1 MTIDKY
7 INPDFNRA
15 KQLIF
20 LGMAF
25 AGLLIISLIIMFGTR
40 MSVCLVHSSERHDE
54 FKRRTVDNMQLF
66 FEMMISSTSVILF
79 ACAYIICNHIFEL
92 LTPLY
97 QAKKMGSMPMG
108 IKWFYYQWDKNK
120 DFLLLFLISMT
131 CFINTV
137 LDKIIIPLR
146 RISKEDKAS
155 VRMLGMFY
163 AIIVLTCFTTFGD
176 ATVSKEQYSPIMM
189 YYFGLMIGRFVYFDA
204 SFVDFIYAILG
215 AIKHGLL
222 LVFALLLSGILSV
235 IGFKLGYLIKE
246 NYYIVG
252 LLYTD
257 IFILVAIFIMHHLR
271 GLSLFIRNEEDEEYE
286 EYDDYDDEDEEY
298 EDEEEEEDDEEEL
311 MLKRKKKAKAK
322 EKAKAKL
329 KEQKLK
335 QQKFK
340 QQFNRRATDKIKEY
354 DSYGGYDNGDYDDF
368 DV

>member
-7 INPDFNRA
+7 INPDFTRA
-15 KQLIF
+15 QQLVF
-20 LGMAF
+20 LGFAF

-271 GLSLFIRNEEDEEYE
+271 GLLLFIRNEEDEEYE

-298 EDEEEEEDDEEEL
+298 EDEEDEEDDDEGKEL
-311 MLKRKKKAKAK
+311 MLKRKKKAK
-322 EKAKAKL
+322 KAKKV
-329 KEQKLK
+329 KV
-335 QQKFK
+335 K
-340 QQFNRRATDKIKEY
+340 QQFNRRATDKLKEY

-368 DV
+368 DM

>member
-7 INPDFNRA
+7 INPDFTRA
-15 KQLIF
+15 QQLVF
-20 LGMAF
+20 LGFAF

-97 QAKKMGSMPMG
+97 KTGKMDGMPVG
-108 IKWFYYQWDKNK
+108 IKWFYFQWDVNK
-120 DFLLLFLISMT
+120 DFLLLFLISLS
-131 CFINTV
+131 CLINTI
-137 LDKIIIPLR
+137 LDRVIIPLR
-146 RISKEDKAS
+146 RITKEDKAS
-155 VRMLGMFY
+155 IRMLGMFY
-163 AIIVLTCFTTFGD
+163 AIILTCFTKFGD
-176 ATVSKEQYSPIMM
+176 ASVTKEQYSPVMM

-204 SFVDFIYAILG
+204 SFIDFIYAILG

-271 GLSLFIRNEEDEEYE
+271 GLLLFIRNEEDEEYE

-354 DSYGGYDNGDYDDF
+354 DSYGGYDNGDYDEF

>member
-7 INPDFNRA
+7 INPDFDRA
-15 KQLIF
+15 KQLTF
-20 LGMAF
+20 LGLAF

-40 MSVCLVHSSERHDE
+40 MSVCLVDSSERHDE

-79 ACAYIICNHIFEL
+79 ACAYIICNHVFDL
-92 LTPLY
+92 LGPIVKHSDP
-97 QAKKMGSMPMG
+97 KKLAFGV
-108 IKWFYYQWDKNK
+108 KWFYYQWDKNK
-120 DFLLLFLISMT
+120 DFLLLFLISLS
-131 CFINTV
+131 CLINTI

-146 RISKEDKAS
+146 RISKDDKAS
-155 VRMLGMFY
+155 IRMLGMFY
-163 AIIVLTCFTTFGD
+163 AIIILTCFTKFGD
-176 ATVSKEQYSPIMM
+176 ASVTKEQYSPVMM

-204 SFVDFIYAILG
+204 SFIDFIYAILG

-257 IFILVAIFIMHHLR
+257 IFILMAIFIMHHLR
-271 GLSLFIRNEEDEEYE
+271 GILLFIRNEDDEEYE
-286 EYDDYDDEDEEY
+286 EYDDYDDEDEE
-298 EDEEEEEDDEEEL
+298 EDEEEE
-311 MLKRKKKAKAK
+311 MMIKRQKKAKAK
-322 EKAKAKL
+322 KAKAKV
-329 KEQKLK
+329 KE
-335 QQKFK
+335 K
-340 QQFNRRATDKIKEY
+340 QQFNRRASDKLKEY
-354 DSYGGYDNGDYDDF
+354 DSYGGYDNSDYDDF

>member
-1 MTIDKY
+1 MTIEKY
-7 INPDFNRA
+7 INPEFDRI

-20 LGMAF
+20 LGLAF

-40 MSVCLVHSSERHDE
+40 MSVCLVDSSERHEE

-79 ACAYIICNHIFEL
+79 ACAYIICNHIFNL

-97 QAKKMGSMPMG
+97 HAKKMGSMPMS

-120 DFLLLFLISMT
+120 DFVLLFLISLT
-131 CFINTV
+131 CLINTV

-146 RISKEDKAS
+146 RISKEDRAS

-176 ATVSKEQYSPIMM
+176 ASVSKEQYSPIMM

-204 SFVDFIYAILG
+204 SFIDFIYAILG

-257 IFILVAIFIMHHLR
+257 VFILAAIFIMHHLR
-271 GLSLFIRNEEDEEYE
+271 GILLFIRNEDDEEYE
-286 EYDDYDDEDEEY
+286 EYDDYDDEDEE
-298 EDEEEEEDDEEEL
+298 EDEEEEL

-322 EKAKAKL
+322 AKAKAK
-329 KEQKLK
+329 KETS
-335 QQKFK
+335 K
-340 QQFNRRATDKIKEY
+340 QQFNRRATDKLKEY

-368 DV
+368 DM

>member
-7 INPDFNRA
+7 INPDFTRA
-15 KQLIF
+15 QQLVF
-20 LGMAF
+20 LGFAF

-271 GLSLFIRNEEDEEYE
+271 GLLLFIRNEEDEEYE

-298 EDEEEEEDDEEEL
+298 EDEEDEEDDDEGKEL
-311 MLKRKKKAKAK
+311 MLKRKKKAK
-322 EKAKAKL
+322 KAKKL
-329 KEQKLK
+329 KV
-335 QQKFK
+335 K
-340 QQFNRRATDKIKEY
+340 QQFNRRATDKLKEY

>member
-7 INPDFNRA
+7 INPDFTRA
-15 KQLIF
+15 QQLVF
-20 LGMAF
+20 LGFAF

-271 GLSLFIRNEEDEEYE
+271 GLLLFIRNEEDEEYE

-298 EDEEEEEDDEEEL
+298 EDEEDEDEEDDDEGKEL
-311 MLKRKKKAKAK
+311 MLKRKKKAK
-322 EKAKAKL
+322 KAKKL
-329 KEQKLK
+329 KV
-335 QQKFK
+335 K
-340 QQFNRRATDKIKEY
+340 QQFNRRSTDKLKEY

>member
-1 MTIDKY
+1 MTIEKY
-7 INPDFNRA
+7 INPEFDRI

-20 LGMAF
+20 LGLAF

-40 MSVCLVHSSERHDE
+40 MSVCLVDSSERHEE

-79 ACAYIICNHIFEL
+79 ACAYIICNHIFDL

-97 QAKKMGSMPMG
+97 HAKKMGSMPMS

-120 DFLLLFLISMT
+120 DFVLLFLISLT
-131 CFINTV
+131 CLINTV

-146 RISKEDKAS
+146 RISKD
-155 VRMLGMFY
+155 GMFY
-163 AIIVLTCFTTFGD
+163 ALIVLTCFTTFGD
-176 ATVSKEQYSPIMM
+176 ASVSKEQYSPIMM

-204 SFVDFIYAILG
+204 SFIDFIYAILG

-257 IFILVAIFIMHHLR
+257 VFILAAIFIMHHLR
-271 GLSLFIRNEEDEEYE
+271 GILLFIRNEDDEEYE
-286 EYDDYDDEDEEY
+286 EYDDYDDEDEE
-298 EDEEEEEDDEEEL
+298 EDEEEEL

-322 EKAKAKL
+322 AKAK
-329 KEQKLK
+329 KENP
-335 QQKFK
+335 K

-368 DV
+368 DM

>member
-7 INPDFNRA
+7 INPDFTRA
-15 KQLIF
+15 QQLVF
-20 LGMAF
+20 LGFAF

-271 GLSLFIRNEEDEEYE
+271 GLLLFIRNEEDEEYE

-298 EDEEEEEDDEEEL
+298 EDEEDEEDDDEEKEL
-311 MLKRKKKAKAK
+311 MLKRKKKAK
-322 EKAKAKL
+322 KAKKL
-329 KEQKLK
+329 KV
-335 QQKFK
+335 K
-340 QQFNRRATDKIKEY
+340 QQFNRRSTDKLKEY

>member
-7 INPDFNRA
+7 INPDFTRA
-15 KQLIF
+15 QQLVF
-20 LGMAF
+20 LGFAF

-271 GLSLFIRNEEDEEYE
+271 GLLLFIRNEEDEEYE

-298 EDEEEEEDDEEEL
+298 EDEEDEEDDDEGKEL
-311 MLKRKKKAKAK
+311 MLKRKKKAK
-322 EKAKAKL
+322 KAKKL
-329 KEQKLK
+329 KV
-335 QQKFK
+335 K
-340 QQFNRRATDKIKEY
+340 QQFNRRSTDKLKEY

>member
-257 IFILVAIFIMHHLR
+257 ILVAIFIMHHLR

-329 KEQKLK
+329 KEQKFK

>member
-7 INPDFNRA
+7 INPDFTRA
-15 KQLIF
+15 QQLVF
-20 LGMAF
+20 LGFAF

-92 LTPLY
+92 LTPFKN
-97 QAKKMGSMPMG
+97 AGKMGGMPIG

-271 GLSLFIRNEEDEEYE
+271 GLLLFIRNEEDEEYE

-298 EDEEEEEDDEEEL
+298 EDEEDEEDDDEGKEL
-311 MLKRKKKAKAK
+311 MLKRKKKAK
-322 EKAKAKL
+322 KAKKL
-329 KEQKLK
+329 KV
-335 QQKFK
+335 K
-340 QQFNRRATDKIKEY
+340 QQFNRRSTDKLKEY

>member
-204 SFVDFIYAILG
+204 SFIDFIYAILG

-271 GLSLFIRNEEDEEYE
+271 GLLLFIRNEEDEEYE

>member
-7 INPDFNRA
+7 INPDFNRT

-20 LGMAF
+20 LGLAF

-40 MSVCLVHSSERHDE
+40 MSVCLVDSSERHEE

-92 LTPLY
+92 LTPFKN
-97 QAKKMGSMPMG
+97 AGKMGGMPIG

-137 LDKIIIPLR
+137 LDRIIIPLR

-204 SFVDFIYAILG
+204 SFIDFIYAILG

-257 IFILVAIFIMHHLR
+257 VFILGAIFIMHHLR
-271 GLSLFIRNEEDEEYE
+271 GILLFIRNEDDEEYE
-286 EYDDYDDEDEEY
+286 EYDDYDDEDEE
-298 EDEEEEEDDEEEL
+298 EDEEEE
-311 MLKRKKKAKAK
+311 MMVKRKKKAKAK
-322 EKAKAKL
+322 VKKTKT
-329 KEQKLK
+329 
-335 QQKFK
+335 K
-340 QQFNRRATDKIKEY
+340 QQFNRRASDKLKEY
-354 DSYGGYDNGDYDDF
+354 DSYGGYDNSEYDDF
-368 DV
+368 DM